1 MFFLRSCLRIFLG
14 GGGKRFGAARD
25 GINARTMNECKDRG
39 HRLTAVS
46 TVIIRRKTGK

>member
-1 MFFLRSCLRIFLG
+1 MFFFEKLFKNFSRG
-14 GGGKRFGAARD
+14 GERFGAARD
-25 GINARTMNECKDRG
+25 GINARTMNECKDWG